1 MKFSTFFLWL
11 ACCHTASSFVLNPK
25 TFTSRLRSTIS
36 ADGISATSISS
47 SSITQSPIYPFGKGE
62 KGKSADDK
70 WLLGGKGANLAEM
83 SAIGLSVPPGFT
95 LTTECCKAFCSEDE
109 WNGEIPG
116 DVWEKV
122 MSSLRVV
129 EEKMGCE
136 FGSDSNPL
144 LLSVRS
150 GAAISMPGMMDTVLN
165 LGMNDVVV
173 ESLSKKSGNDRF
185 AWDSYRRFLEMFGNV
200 VLEIPRAQFEEVSF
214 DYYFCALY
222 YNVAWLR

>member
-1 MKFSTFFLWL
+1 MKVLPFCLLLQQTYGFSSLPAFTLNRFAIHSLETKGSDGQSSNPRS
-11 ACCHTASSFVLNPK
+11 TASFLSSTLSP
-25 TFTSRLRSTIS
+25 TS
-36 ADGISATSISS
+36 A
-47 SSITQSPIYPFGKGE
+47 ITQAPIYAFGKGE

-95 LTTECCKAFCSEDE
+95 LTTECCAAFCDGEE
-109 WNGEIPG
+109 WNGAIPA
-116 DVWEKV
+116 DVWSDVLTNLKT
-122 MSSLRVV
+122 V

-136 FGSDSNPL
+136 FGSETNPL

-165 LGMNDVVV
+165 LGMNDKVVLALA
-173 ESLSKKSGNDRF
+173 EKSGNERF

-200 VLEIPRAQFEEVSF
+200 VLEIPRGQFEVS
-214 DYYFCALY
+214 
-222 YNVAWLR
+222 